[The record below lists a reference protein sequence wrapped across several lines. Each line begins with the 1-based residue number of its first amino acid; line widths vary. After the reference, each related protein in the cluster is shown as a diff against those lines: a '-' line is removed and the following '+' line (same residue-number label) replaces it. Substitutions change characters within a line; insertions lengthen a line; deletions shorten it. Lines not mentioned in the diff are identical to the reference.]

1 MAKTLRILTIKKKK
15 DLETLRIVSDEVKKE
30 EFGDQS
36 FNKFL
41 DDLLETA
48 IGSKI
53 PACGISSPQVGVNKR
68 VFYINNYDTKEWELF
83 INPIVEPINFTK
95 IESDE
100 ACLSIPNCEGRV
112 SRYKRVKVKFQDRK
126 GIWYIKKYDD
136 YNAITIQHENDHLDG
151 ILFTDRVG
159 K

>member
-15 DLETLRIVSDEVKKE
+15 DFETLRIVSDEVKKE

-100 ACLSIPNCEGRV
+100 REASILIRSFSAPLYLSIASTDSLAEKIGRAHV
-112 SRYKRVKVKFQDRK
+112 
-126 GIWYIKKYDD
+126 
-136 YNAITIQHENDHLDG
+136 
-151 ILFTDRVG
+151 
-159 K
+159 